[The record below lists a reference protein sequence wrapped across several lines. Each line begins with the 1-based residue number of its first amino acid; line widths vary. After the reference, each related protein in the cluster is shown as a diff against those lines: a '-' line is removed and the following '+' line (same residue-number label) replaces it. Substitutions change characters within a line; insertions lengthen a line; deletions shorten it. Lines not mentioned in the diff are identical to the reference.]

1 MFTRRTLSAAAAAEP
16 KRDPALGGAGTL
28 ADVSDQREPPA
39 DDHADRDTVDARP
52 FAVAAVIFVVL
63 AVVALVFLD
72 DDDDLVVVHP
82 DRFERIDDT
91 TVHAVA
97 STYETTGCEVIE
109 RVQVGLDDDT
119 VFVEFVVGS
128 TDSCVSVVSDLA
140 ATITLPEPLDERRL
154 VGGAGRREL
163 PCARDGSEVAFTCGP
178 DR

>member
-1 MFTRRTLSAAAAAEP
+1 M
-16 KRDPALGGAGTL
+16 
-28 ADVSDQREPPA
+28 SDQREPPA

-52 FAVAAVIFVVL
+52 FAVAAVIFVVI
-63 AVVALVFLD
+63 AVVALVFLRD
-72 DDDDLVVVHP
+72 DDGLVVVHP

-91 TVHAVA
+91 TVRAVA

-119 VFVEFVVGS
+119 VFVEFVVAT
-128 TDSCVSVVSDLA
+128 TDACVGGAPELA
-140 ATITLPEPLDERRL
+140 ATITLPEPHDERRL

-163 PCARDGSEVAFTCGP
+163 PCGRDGSEVTFTCGP